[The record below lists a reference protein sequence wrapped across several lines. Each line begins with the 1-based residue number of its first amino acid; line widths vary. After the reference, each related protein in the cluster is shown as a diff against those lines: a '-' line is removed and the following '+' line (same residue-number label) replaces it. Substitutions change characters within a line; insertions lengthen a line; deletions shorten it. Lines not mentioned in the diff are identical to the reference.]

1 MGVGNRKCTDEQIR
15 HLAEQGLGVAEIARR
30 LGVTKGAISQ
40 RCRKLEIDMSLEV
53 VSKRGLDQARSEFSP
68 IEQIHKINEK
78 AHAILDKL
86 GDCVQE
92 GKIEAKEALLAL
104 KAMKEIRSQIKLQ
117 LDVAEAF
124 LNYESEIAFR
134 KEVIEIIEAV
144 EPGAKNEIIRRFK
157 DKRSLGSLLKPY

>member
-1 MGVGNRKCTDEQIR
+1 MANKKATDQQIR
-15 HLAEQGLGVAEIARR
+15 HLADQGLGVAEIAKR

-40 RCRKLEIDMSLEV
+40 RCRKLEIDMSLAV

-68 IEQIHKINEK
+68 IEQIHKINER

-86 GDCVQE
+86 DTCVQGE
-92 GKIEAKEALLAL
+92 GIKADEMLLAL
-104 KAMKEIRSQIKLQ
+104 KAMKEIRNQIKLQ

-144 EPGAKNEIIRRFK
+144 EPGARNEIIRRFK
-157 DKRSLGSLLKPY
+157 AKRSLGNLFK